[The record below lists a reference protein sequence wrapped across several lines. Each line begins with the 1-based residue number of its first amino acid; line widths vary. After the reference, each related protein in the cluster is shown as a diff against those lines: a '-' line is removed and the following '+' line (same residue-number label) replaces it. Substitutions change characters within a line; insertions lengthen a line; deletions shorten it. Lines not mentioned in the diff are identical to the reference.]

1 MTKSDLLGLDDRFRA
16 QRQSFDKIPIVD
28 VGPLLDDSGALGVAK
43 DIRWA
48 FENVGFMYVKNHGVS
63 AQLVDDT
70 FAQARAFFDQPL
82 EEKMKLHMVN
92 SGVALRGYVE
102 FFGENTDPMNTKDL
116 KECFDIG
123 PERSTLE
130 RPFFGPNQW
139 PSALPGFRDT
149 VFGFHQAMK
158 DLATK
163 LLRGVALSLDLPRD
177 FFDSTVTDPIT
188 YQRLLRYPTQSG
200 RMEEQVIGIGAHVD
214 YGSLTILAQDSVGG
228 LQVMNREGVWVEG
241 APVTG
246 TFVINIGELLQIL
259 TNGLYIA
266 NFHRVVNTSGC
277 ERYSIPFFIDADY
290 DTVVEPLERYV
301 SPSNPSRYLP
311 VTCGAHKFGR
321 FAKTFPHLKGVGPE
335 Q

>member
-1 MTKSDLLGLDDRFRA
+1 MTKTDLDDRLRA

-28 VGPLLDDSGALGVAK
+28 VGPLLDNSDALGVAK
-43 DIRWA
+43 EIRWA
-48 FENVGFMYVKNHGVS
+48 FANVGFMYVKNHGVP
-63 AQLVDDT
+63 AQLVEDT

-82 EEKMKLHMVN
+82 EEKMKLHIAN

-102 FFGENTDPMNTKDL
+102 FFGENTDPTNTKDL

-123 PERSTLE
+123 PERPTLE

-139 PSALPGFRDT
+139 PSALPQVRET
-149 VFGFHQAMK
+149 VYACHEAMK
-158 DLATK
+158 DLATN
-163 LLRGVALSLDLPRD
+163 LLSGVALSLDLPRD
-177 FFDSTVTDPIT
+177 FFASRITDPIT

-200 RMEEQVIGIGAHVD
+200 RVDEKVIGIGAHTD
-214 YGSLTILAQDSVGG
+214 YGCLTILAQDSVGG

-241 APVTG
+241 APVAG

-259 TNGLYIA
+259 TNDVFIA
-266 NFHRVVNTSGC
+266 NFHRVVNTSGR

-290 DTVVEPLERYV
+290 DAVFEPLERYV
-301 SPSNPSRYLP
+301 NPSNPSRYSA
-311 VTCGAHKFGR
+311 VSCGAHKFGR
-321 FAKTFPHLKGVGPE
+321 FVKTFPHLERVGTE

>member
-16 QRQSFDKIPIVD
+16 QRQSFDNIPIVD
-28 VGPLLDDSGALGVAK
+28 VGPLLDDSCALSVAK

-63 AQLVDDT
+63 AQLVDST
-70 FAQARAFFDQPL
+70 FAQAHAFFDQPL
-82 EEKMKLHMVN
+82 EEKMKLHMGN

-139 PSALPGFRDT
+139 PSALPGFRET

-177 FFDSTVTDPIT
+177 FFDSRVTDPIT

-200 RMEEQVIGIGAHVD
+200 RVEEQIIGIGAHVD

-241 APVTG
+241 APVAG

-301 SPSNPSRYLP
+301 SSSNPSRYLP

-321 FAKTFPHLKGVGPE
+321 FAKTFPHLKRVGLE

>member
-1 MTKSDLLGLDDRFRA
+1 MTTKSDPNDSLRA

-28 VGPLLDDSGALGVAK
+28 VGPLLDNSGAPSVAK

-48 FENVGFMYVKNHGVS
+48 FENVGFMYVKNHGVP
-63 AQLVDDT
+63 AQLLDDT

-82 EEKMKLHMVN
+82 EEKMKLHMAN
-92 SGVALRGYVE
+92 SGVAMHGYVE
-102 FFGENTDPMNTKDL
+102 FFGENADPANTKDL

-123 PERSTLE
+123 PERPILE

-139 PSALPGFRDT
+139 PSTLPGFRET
-149 VFGFHQAMK
+149 VFAYHEAMK

-163 LLRGVALSLDLPRD
+163 LLRGIALSLDLPRD
-177 FFDSTVTDPIT
+177 FFDSRVTDPIT
-188 YQRLLRYPTQSG
+188 YQRLLRYPTQLG
-200 RMEEQVIGIGAHVD
+200 QVEERIIGIGAHID

-241 APVTG
+241 APIIG

-266 NFHRVVNTSGC
+266 NYHRVVNTFGR

-290 DTVVEPLERYV
+290 DAVVQPLERYV

-311 VTCGAHKFGR
+311 VICGEHKFGR
-321 FAKTFPHLKGVGPE
+321 LAKTFPHLERVGLE